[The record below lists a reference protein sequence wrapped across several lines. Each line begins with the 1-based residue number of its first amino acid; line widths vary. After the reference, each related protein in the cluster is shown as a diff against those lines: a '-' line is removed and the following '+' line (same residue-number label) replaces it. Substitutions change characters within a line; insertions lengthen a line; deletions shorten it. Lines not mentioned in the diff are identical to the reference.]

1 MKFLEQAEL
10 AKQAKYVK
18 ISKQLFADSFSQRI
32 LKYKKGS
39 GTSFQATFFGEF
51 SESFLLLYYI
61 N

>member
-1 MKFLEQAEL
+1 MTFLEQAEL

-39 GTSFQATFFGEF
+39 GTSFQATFFGGIF
-51 SESFLLLYYI
+51 
-61 N
+61 